1 VQLIDGVNDPLDIA
15 QGLARVAEAAI
26 QVLSDATIA
35 EFKQVHG
42 KIPESEFA
50 ILGLG
55 RAGGGVLTHASDLDL
70 VFLFSGDHSAESDG
84 ERAMGAT
91 RYYIRL
97 CQRVTAAL
105 SVPTAEGAL
114 YEIDTRLRPSG
125 EQGPPAASFD
135 GFRRYQEE
143 QAWTWEHM
151 ALTRARVLYGSP
163 QARSALGEILG
174 RVLTMKRDPDK
185 LRANLL
191 EMRATIAEHKLPK
204 GTLDIKLARGG
215 LVDLEFLVQFFQLR
229 DGCALTPDLGE
240 AVRALVGEGL
250 LDEALVEAHDCMTRF
265 LVAAQ
270 LFAPDSQIPLPAARE
285 TLAKACRYGEWE
297 MVLSKL
303 HAARS
308 QVALAW
314 QTAFDEILEVST

>member
-1 VQLIDGVNDPLDIA
+1 
-15 QGLARVAEAAI
+15 
-26 QVLSDATIA
+26 
-35 EFKQVHG
+35 
-42 KIPESEFA
+42 
-50 ILGLG
+50 
-55 RAGGGVLTHASDLDL
+55 
-70 VFLFSGDHSAESDG
+70 
-84 ERAMGAT
+84 
-91 RYYIRL
+91 
-97 CQRVTAAL
+97 
-105 SVPTAEGAL
+105 
-114 YEIDTRLRPSG
+114 
-125 EQGPPAASFD
+125 
-135 GFRRYQEE
+135 
-143 QAWTWEHM
+143 
-151 ALTRARVLYGSP
+151 
-163 QARSALGEILG
+163 
-174 RVLTMKRDPDK
+174 MKRDPDK